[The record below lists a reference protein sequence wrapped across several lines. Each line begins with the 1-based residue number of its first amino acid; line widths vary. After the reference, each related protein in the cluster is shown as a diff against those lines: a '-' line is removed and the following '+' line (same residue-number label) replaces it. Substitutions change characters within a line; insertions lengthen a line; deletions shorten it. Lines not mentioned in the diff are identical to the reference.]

1 MNTKLTLKNFR
12 VFDNKQGGTFNL
24 APITIL
30 TGCNSSGKSSVVKAL
45 LLLKD
50 FFQEL
55 STNKITDSKLNF
67 GNTLAKLGR
76 YDLALNNNS
85 RKDGKMCFAYTI
97 SSKKLGED
105 ILVKI
110 WVSAKPNDTLNNGWL
125 NHITISKVANNA
137 IVLDVSFRQG
147 DKPEN

>member
-1 MNTKLTLKNFR
+1 MNTQFTLKNFR

-55 STNKITDSKLNF
+55 STNKITVP
-67 GNTLAKLGR
+67 
-76 YDLALNNNS
+76 
-85 RKDGKMCFAYTI
+85 
-97 SSKKLGED
+97 
-105 ILVKI
+105 ILLI
-110 WVSAKPNDTLNNGWL
+110 L
-125 NHITISKVANNA
+125 
-137 IVLDVSFRQG
+137 IV
-147 DKPEN
+147 